1 LLERLQIADL
11 LGHGASLRTIARE
24 LGRSAST
31 VSREL
36 HRHTDEHG
44 RYQPHQ
50 AEQAAQQQRQRPRHP
65 KLLADTRLRDVVQRK
80 LNRYWSP
87 EQIAGWLRAQH
98 PDDPARSVCTE
109 TIYRALIV
117 PSARCLHIRYTG
129 KLRTGRALR
138 RSHANTRSRKDGAV
152 RNMTMIKDRPTE
164 VQDRVEP
171 GHWEGDLIIGLGS
184 RSAMITLRERVTHY
198 GIIINLPGDHTALTV
213 NAAVR
218 QAFAQLPPHLVRT
231 LTWDQG
237 SEMARHQD
245 LAAATGLS
253 IYFAERSSPWQ
264 RGANENFNGLARQFF
279 PKNTDLSRHSHE
291 HVHGIT
297 ALLNERP
304 RKTLGYQTPTA
315 RFRAAAKAA

>member
-1 LLERLQIADL
+1 MLERLQIADL

-50 AEQAAQQQRQRPRHP
+50 AEQAAQQQRQRPRQP
-65 KLLADTRLRDVVQRK
+65 KLLADTRLHDVVQRK

-98 PDDPARSVCTE
+98 IDDPARSVCTE

-129 KLRTGRALR
+129 KLHTGRALR

-152 RNMTMIKDRPTE
+152 RNMTMIKGRPTE
-164 VQDRVEP
+164 VQDLVGLNNTRRWMTANRRPAARPAHAQRLTP
-171 GHWEGDLIIGLGS
+171 GSSGRPAS
-184 RSAMITLRERVTHY
+184 RSRWTCRRWASSTS
-198 GIIINLPGDHTALTV
+198 G
-213 NAAVR
+213 
-218 QAFAQLPPHLVRT
+218 
-231 LTWDQG
+231 
-237 SEMARHQD
+237 
-245 LAAATGLS
+245 
-253 IYFAERSSPWQ
+253 SSPPVAGLLPCGR
-264 RGANENFNGLARQFF
+264 RG
-279 PKNTDLSRHSHE
+279 
-291 HVHGIT
+291 
-297 ALLNERP
+297 
-304 RKTLGYQTPTA
+304 
-315 RFRAAAKAA
+315 